1 MIWQKGSLALNGASV
16 GGDPDALCSSN
27 FGNGTGGDITFIGA
41 CVASPVDAG
50 QTGRTNSVTLWVDSL
65 YDASNTYISPT
76 GADGWQDPCPDG
88 CTLTAMCRENADT
101 LVEFNLTILRQ
112 ANQGF
117 FDIGVNFEDV
127 FCSAKV
133 DCISS
138 NNEPLKLLF
147 RPGTSTRDTTIV
159 SALACTGG
167 AGSGAETVLYRE
179 PLEIKCGTSPVISL
193 GPDFGKGN
201 AWSSASADPAPTDA
215 IWQYAVYADDESLTC
230 NGQPCNKRYWNVAI
244 GIDPSVDN
252 CRLTTKMTASAGSL
266 SSFTTPA
273 NSTYPLINV
282 DVNLTDI
289 NGLIC
294 TKHPLDG
301 GNGVGTSY
309 TGISSPHVFD
319 FSLGNSGFSA
329 ATPPAPASPNPAG
342 SVLIPTSAFTDE
354 DPPTGWTQCAGF
366 INTVGD
372 DVGSQV
378 LDNCLNTTRL
388 RMRVWTSG
396 GGLTDDVYATG
407 ISLGSS
413 WPDWSYLGG
422 TMTVEWNSFWNS
434 STTFFSDLLG
444 DACNHTTQ
452 SNSGFSIGNGNGGT
466 LNISPADYDHSKE
479 IRINCAG
486 AGLVGHRVAFYR

>member
-1 MIWQKGSLALNGASV
+1 
-16 GGDPDALCSSN
+16 
-27 FGNGTGGDITFIGA
+27 
-41 CVASPVDAG
+41 
-50 QTGRTNSVTLWVDSL
+50 VTLWVDSL

-76 GADGWQDPCPDG
+76 GADGWQNPCPDG

-112 ANQGF
+112 ANQGS

-167 AGSGAETVLYRE
+167 PGSGAETVLYRE
-179 PLEIKCGTSPVISL
+179 PLEIKCGTSTVISL
-193 GPDFGKGN
+193 VPDFGKGN

-215 IWQYAVYADDESLTC
+215 IWQYAVYAGDESLTC

-244 GIDPSVDN
+244 GLDPTVDN
-252 CRLTTKMTASAGSL
+252 CRLTTKMTASAGVL
-266 SSFTTPA
+266 SSFATPA

-282 DVNLTDI
+282 DVNLTDA
-289 NGLIC
+289 NGVIC

-329 ATPPAPASPNPAG
+329 NAPLSSPPSPSTPIPNPEG
-342 SVLIPTSAFTDE
+342 SVLIPSSAFTDPS
-354 DPPTGWTQCAGF
+354 PPSGWTQCAGF
-366 INTVGD
+366 INSYFD
-372 DVGSQV
+372 DVTSQI

-388 RMRVWTSG
+388 RMRVWSADG
-396 GGLTDDVYATG
+396 SLTDDVYATG
-407 ISLGSS
+407 MSLGAS

-422 TMTVEWNSFWNS
+422 TMTVVTNTYWNS
-434 STTFFSDLLG
+434 STTFFSDRFG
-444 DACNHTTQ
+444 DACNHSTH
-452 SNSGFSIGNGNGGT
+452 SNLDFSIGNGNGST
-466 LNISPADYDHSKE
+466 LNISPADYLAYSE
-479 IRINCAG
+479 IRLNCG
-486 AGLVGHRVAFYR
+486 GSGLVGFRVAFYR